1 MQRVVD
7 ASVVAKWFLPE
18 AHKDKAEKILREF
31 IEEKV
36 QLAAPDLLVAELG
49 NLLWKR
55 STKLGDI
62 STAQANQIYVEFLA
76 LKVPLRHSAG
86 IAVAALKHAINGNHP
101 IYDMLYIA
109 LAEETACEI
118 VTADKTLV
126 NKFGNK
132 FPCLRWLGDL

>member
-18 AHKDKAEKILREF
+18 AHKDKAENILREF
-31 IEEKV
+31 IQDKV

-55 STKLGDI
+55 SMKLGDI
-62 STAQANQIYVEFLA
+62 STAQASQMYADFLA
-76 LKVPLRHSAG
+76 LKVPLRHSAS
-86 IAVAALKHAINGNHP
+86 IAAAALKLAISGNHP

-109 LAEETACEI
+109 LAEETACEFI
-118 VTADKTLV
+118 TADKTLV
-126 NKFGNK
+126 NKFGK
-132 FPCLRWLGDL
+132 TFPCLRWLGDL

>member
-18 AHKDKAEKILREF
+18 ADKDKAEQILREF

-36 QLAAPDLLVAELG
+36 QIAAPDLLVAELG
-49 NLLWKR
+49 NLLWRR

-62 STAQANQIYVEFLA
+62 STSQAEQMYSDFLA
-76 LKVPLRHSAG
+76 LRVPLRHSAA
-86 IAVAALKHAINGNHP
+86 IAAAALKLATTGNHP

-109 LAEETACEI
+109 LAEESSCEF
-118 VTADKTLV
+118 VTADRTLV
-126 NKFGNK
+126 NKFGK
-132 FPCLRWLGDL
+132 TFACLRWLGDL